1 MNSKMDNE
9 SHSHPSVVP
18 DDGTSSRPIAHAL
31 QELTVS
37 GSDDSNGRVSPLAS
51 PFDNL
56 NQEIIRLLQED
67 GRAAYDFI
75 GRALGV
81 SGATI
86 RNRVAWMREAGMLR
100 IVAVVDPVAV
110 DYETDAMLGIKT
122 APGIAPATVAQRLD
136 PLAAV
141 VYVMWVG
148 GRFDLLV
155 EVVCDEKGEFAKFLN
170 EHIHGQPDI
179 AHVEVMNR
187 IGMFK
192 NQFLLKRHMP

>member
-1 MNSKMDNE
+1 M
-9 SHSHPSVVP
+9 
-18 DDGTSSRPIAHAL
+18 AHAL
-31 QELTVS
+31 RETAS
-37 GSDDSNGRVSPLAS
+37 WSSDDPDGRVSPLAS
-51 PFDNL
+51 PFDDL

-67 GRAAYDFI
+67 GRAAYDVI
-75 GRALGV
+75 GQALGV
-81 SGATI
+81 SGGTI
-86 RNRVAWMREAGMLR
+86 RNRIARMREAGMLR

-122 APGIAPATVAQRLD
+122 APGIAPAAVARRLD

-155 EVVCDEKGEFAKFLN
+155 EVVCDQKGEFANFLN
-170 EHIHGQPDI
+170 DHIHGQPDI

-192 NQFLLKRHMP
+192 NQFLLKRHVP